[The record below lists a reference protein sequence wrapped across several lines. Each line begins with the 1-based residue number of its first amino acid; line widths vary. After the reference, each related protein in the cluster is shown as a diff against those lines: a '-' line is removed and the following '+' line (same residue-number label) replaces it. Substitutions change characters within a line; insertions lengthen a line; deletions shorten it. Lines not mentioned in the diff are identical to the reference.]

1 MALEKNLFEKL
12 SEQNQIKLLESDSLT
27 IREVVESLKKH
38 NYQIQPSVW
47 DATELFWFFY
57 PNRIFDLTV
66 YYNFFKN

>member
-12 SEQNQIKLLESDSLT
+12 SEQNQRKLLESDSLT
-27 IREVVESLKKH
+27 IREVVESLKRN

-57 PNRIFDLTV
+57 PNKIFDLTA
-66 YYNFFKN
+66 YYNLFKN